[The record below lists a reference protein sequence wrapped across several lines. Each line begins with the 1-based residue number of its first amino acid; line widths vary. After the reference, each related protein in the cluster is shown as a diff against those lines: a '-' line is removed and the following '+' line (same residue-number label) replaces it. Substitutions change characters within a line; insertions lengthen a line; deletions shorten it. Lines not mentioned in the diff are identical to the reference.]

1 MPPGKKSAN
10 SIGIVRVAQLCIWG
24 HYGDEGGGISAPAVF
39 GQYIKLHTLLTG
51 YAQARR
57 LNSAGLFAR
66 KLSDNFVYSV
76 ATD

>member
-1 MPPGKKSAN
+1 
-10 SIGIVRVAQLCIWG
+10 
-24 HYGDEGGGISAPAVF
+24 
-39 GQYIKLHTLLTG
+39 LLTG

-57 LNSAGLFAR
+57 LNSVGLFAR